1 MHTPCPPKHDFQ
13 GVPCPPKHDFQEWE
27 NVKWENGLKLVA
39 RVKQHPLVHHAV
51 HTHYDSV
58 VDETSTKL
66 VNNTCFHFAK
76 WF

>member
-1 MHTPCPPKHDFQ
+1 M
-13 GVPCPPKHDFQEWE
+13 
-27 NVKWENGLKLVA
+27 ENGLKLVA
-39 RVKQHPLVHHAV
+39 RVKQHPLLHHAV
-51 HTHYDSV
+51 DTHYDSV